1 MKFLLDTNFLLVPG
15 KFRVDIFSELEKFG
29 KPETFILDLSMR
41 ELKKIIKGGGK
52 DSRHALL
59 ALDLIEKK
67 EVTVLESGISGHT
80 DRALVKFAGE
90 GYVVCTSDRPLIRKL
105 REAGFRAITLRQQ
118 RYLAEA

>member
-29 KPETFILDLSMR
+29 KPETFVLDLSMR
-41 ELKKIIKGGGK
+41 ELRKIIKGGGK

-67 EVTVLESGISGHT
+67 EVKVLESGIAEHT
-80 DRALVKFAGE
+80 DRALVKFASE

-105 REAGFRAITLRQQ
+105 RERGLRAITLRQQ